1 MLQELSFTIGQP
13 STGYR
18 TLDVHASNPENI
30 NVRIVRDGFRTSLPA
45 PSTPD
50 AAWLARADAVLPAE
64 PPPMKRCHKLSSL
77 SWQLRYTTDENSD
90 FLMRQ
95 GVFPACW
102 NDFIDWLADI
112 TPALDWSSYRLP
124 VRQPGEFIVCGV
136 VFHGMMQRLNRE
148 GWDIRVTTPMNGTPK
163 AYTGSANIIRQY
175 LILGIVMD
183 NGKHYLSSVNPKFAR
198 SLNLQL
204 QTAPHLKQYA
214 WFTTSDRWFED
225 FPKVRSLRGRP
236 VSATVYHD
244 KTAAMQPVKV

>member
-18 TLDVHASNPENI
+18 TLAVHASDSKNI
-30 NVRIVRDGFRTSLPA
+30 DVRIVRDGFRTSLPA

-77 SWQLRYTTDENSD
+77 SWQLRYTTDEHSD

-136 VFHGMMQRLNRE
+136 VFHGSGQEYHYWTEDSTLCE
-148 GWDIRVTTPMNGTPK
+148 GDWVLVPVGSGSQETAARIESIGY
-163 AYTGSANIIRQY
+163 YT
-175 LILGIVMD
+175 
-183 NGKHYLSSVNPKFAR
+183 R
-198 SLNLQL
+198 SN
-204 QTAPHLKQYA
+204 APYPIERMKM
-214 WFTTSDRWFED
+214 
-225 FPKVRSLRGRP
+225 VIGR
-236 VSATVYHD
+236 AD
-244 KTAAMQPVKV
+244 KTEI